1 MRQRKAPE
9 RSRNERTADSGKP
22 QIILLNRSK
31 QRERRRE
38 AGLIPTRSGS
48 GLLSQ
53 PRKERNTRNEFLERT
68 APSVPMLGEQ
78 RSAPLHPCLQ
88 CVPWLFLIGFRPE
101 ISVRSIFLLYRGW
114 RFAYSRLQ
122 ASDPSVFAGQLRR
135 NSSGLLNQGLPPSL
149 PGYG

>member
-88 CVPWLFLIGFRPE
+88 CVPWLFLIGFRPRNQRALDLSP
-101 ISVRSIFLLYRGW
+101 IPGW
-114 RFAYSRLQ
+114 RFTCPRLQ